1 MKEKNSN
8 LNLIKDSVR
17 RLYELGQEKK
27 KFDEYYNQ
35 VRKKEQLMVSNFM
48 FSNLPKDENSFEI
61 TLDEGISFYTNPTKV
76 IVTRIRTKKVFWLVE
91 KLKEKLDKKIY
102 GEIVDKTY
110 TINDIEGLI
119 KYLKSCGVDAKKF
132 KKFIEVNEEVDETK
146 LNNLYDRGEIKK
158 KQIEDCY
165 EVKLGEPYIRITEQK
180 V

>member
-27 KFDEYYNQ
+27 KFDDYYNQ

-76 IVTRIRTKKVFWLVE
+76 IVTRIRTKKVLWFVE
-91 KLKEKLDKKIY
+91 KLKEKLDKKTY
-102 GEIVDKTY
+102 NEIVDKTY
-110 TINDIEGLI
+110 TINDMEGLI

>member
-27 KFDEYYNQ
+27 KFDDYYNQ

-48 FSNLPKDENSFEI
+48 FSNLQKDENSFEI

-76 IVTRIRTKKVFWLVE
+76 IVTRIRTKKVLWFVE
-91 KLKEKLDKKIY
+91 KLKEKLDKKTY
-102 GEIVDKTY
+102 NEIVDKTY

-132 KKFIEVNEEVDETK
+132 KKFIEVNEEVDEIK

>member
-91 KLKEKLDKKIY
+91 KLKEKLDKKTY
-102 GEIVDKTY
+102 NKIVDKTY

-132 KKFIEVNEEVDETK
+132 KKFIEVNEEVDGTE

>member
-48 FSNLPKDENSFEI
+48 FSNLPKDDNSFEI

-91 KLKEKLDKKIY
+91 KLKEKLDKKTY
-102 GEIVDKTY
+102 NKIVDKTY
-110 TINDIEGLI
+110 TINDMEGLI
-119 KYLKSCGVDAKKF
+119 KYLKSCGVDAKKY
-132 KKFIEVNEEVDETK
+132 KKFIEVNEEVDGTE

>member
-61 TLDEGISFYTNPTKV
+61 TLDEGISFYTNPKKV

-91 KLKEKLDKKIY
+91 KLKEKLDKKTY
-102 GEIVDKTY
+102 NKIVDKTY

-132 KKFIEVNEEVDETK
+132 KKFIEVNEEVDGTE

>member
-27 KFDEYYNQ
+27 KFDDYYNQ

-48 FSNLPKDENSFEI
+48 FSNLQKDENSFEI

-76 IVTRIRTKKVFWLVE
+76 IVTRIRTKKVLWFVE
-91 KLKEKLDKKIY
+91 KLKEKLDKKTY
-102 GEIVDKTY
+102 NKIVDKTY

-132 KKFIEVNEEVDETK
+132 KKFIEVNEEVDGTE

>member
-1 MKEKNSN
+1 MKEKSSN

-48 FSNLPKDENSFEI
+48 FSNLPKEENSFEI

-76 IVTRIRTKKVFWLVE
+76 IVTRIRTKKVFWFVE
-91 KLKEKLDKKIY
+91 KLKEKLDKKTY
-102 GEIVDKTY
+102 NKIVDKTY

>member
-61 TLDEGISFYTNPTKV
+61 TLDEGINFCTNPTKV

-91 KLKEKLDKKIY
+91 KLKEKLDKKTY
-102 GEIVDKTY
+102 NKIVDKTY

-132 KKFIEVNEEVDETK
+132 KKFIEVNEEVDGTE

-165 EVKLGEPYIRITEQK
+165 KVKLGEPYIRITEQK

>member
-27 KFDEYYNQ
+27 KFDDYYNQ

-91 KLKEKLDKKIY
+91 KLKEKLDKKTY
-102 GEIVDKTY
+102 NKIVDKTY
-110 TINDIEGLI
+110 TINDMEGLI

-132 KKFIEVNEEVDETK
+132 KKFIEVNEEVDGTE

-165 EVKLGEPYIRITEQK
+165 EVKFGEPYIRITEQK

>member
-27 KFDEYYNQ
+27 RFDEYYNQ

-91 KLKEKLDKKIY
+91 KLKEKLDKKTY
-102 GEIVDKTY
+102 NEIIDKTY
-110 TINDIEGLI
+110 TINDMEGLI

>member
-1 MKEKNSN
+1 MKEKNSK

-27 KFDEYYNQ
+27 MFDEYYNE

-61 TLDEGISFYTNPTKV
+61 TLDEGISFYTKPTKV
-76 IVTRIRTKKVFWLVE
+76 IVTRVRTKKVFWFAE
-91 KLKEKLDKKIY
+91 KLKEKLDKKTY
-102 GEIVDKTY
+102 NEIVDKTY
-110 TINDIEGLI
+110 TINDMEGLV

-132 KKFIEVNEEVDETK
+132 KKFIEVSEEVDETK

>member
-76 IVTRIRTKKVFWLVE
+76 IVTRIRTKKIFWFVE
-91 KLKEKLDKKIY
+91 KLKEKLDKKTY

-110 TINDIEGLI
+110 TINDIEGLT
-119 KYLKSCGVDAKKF
+119 KYLKSCGVDARKF

>member
-1 MKEKNSN
+1 MKEKNSK

-17 RLYELGQEKK
+17 KLYELGQEKK
-27 KFDEYYNQ
+27 KFDEYYNE

-61 TLDEGISFYTNPTKV
+61 TLDEGISFYTKPTKV
-76 IVTRIRTKKVFWLVE
+76 IVTRVRTKKVFWFVE
-91 KLKEKLDKKIY
+91 KLKEKLDKKTY
-102 GEIVDKTY
+102 NEIVDKTY

-132 KKFIEVNEEVDETK
+132 KKFIEVSEEIDETK

>member
-76 IVTRIRTKKVFWLVE
+76 IVTRVRTKKVFWFIE
-91 KLKEKLDKKIY
+91 KLKEKLDKKTY
-102 GEIVDKTY
+102 NEIVDKTY

>member
-27 KFDEYYNQ
+27 KFDDYYNQ

-76 IVTRIRTKKVFWLVE
+76 IVTRIRTKKVLWFVE
-91 KLKEKLDKKIY
+91 KLKEKLDKKTY
-102 GEIVDKTY
+102 NEIVDKTY
-110 TINDIEGLI
+110 TINDMEGLI

-146 LNNLYDRGEIKK
+146 FNNLYDRGEIKK

>member
-17 RLYELGQEKK
+17 RLYELGHEKK

-76 IVTRIRTKKVFWLVE
+76 IVTRVRMRKVFWFVE
-91 KLKEKLDKKIY
+91 KLKEKLDKKTY
-102 GEIVDKTY
+102 NEIVDKTY

>member
-91 KLKEKLDKKIY
+91 KLKEKLDKKTY
-102 GEIVDKTY
+102 NEIVDKTY
-110 TINDIEGLI
+110 TINDMEGLI

>member
-1 MKEKNSN
+1 MKEKNSS

-76 IVTRIRTKKVFWLVE
+76 IVTRIRTKKVFWFIE
-91 KLKEKLDKKIY
+91 KLKEKLDKKTY
-102 GEIVDKTY
+102 NEIVDKTY

>member
-48 FSNLPKDENSFEI
+48 FSNLPKDENSFKI

-76 IVTRIRTKKVFWLVE
+76 IVTRIRTKKIFWFVE
-91 KLKEKLDKKIY
+91 KLKEKLDKKTY
-102 GEIVDKTY
+102 NEIIDKTY
-110 TINDIEGLI
+110 TINDMEGLI

>member
-27 KFDEYYNQ
+27 KFDDYYNQ

-76 IVTRIRTKKVFWLVE
+76 IVTRIRTKKIFWFVE
-91 KLKEKLDKKIY
+91 KLKEKLDKKTY
-102 GEIVDKTY
+102 SEIVDKTY
-110 TINDIEGLI
+110 TINDIEGLT

>member
-48 FSNLPKDENSFEI
+48 FSNLPKDENSFEV

-76 IVTRIRTKKVFWLVE
+76 IVTRIRTKKVFWFIE
-91 KLKEKLDKKIY
+91 KLKEKLDKKTY
-102 GEIVDKTY
+102 NEIVDKTY

-158 KQIEDCY
+158 KQIEGCY

>member
-91 KLKEKLDKKIY
+91 KLKEKLDKKTY
-102 GEIVDKTY
+102 NKIVDKTY
-110 TINDIEGLI
+110 TINDMEGLI

>member
-91 KLKEKLDKKIY
+91 KLKEKLDKKTY
-102 GEIVDKTY
+102 NKIVDKTY
-110 TINDIEGLI
+110 TINDMEGLI

-132 KKFIEVNEEVDETK
+132 KKFIEVNEEIDETK

-158 KQIEDCY
+158 KHIEDCY

>member
-27 KFDEYYNQ
+27 KFDDYYNQ

-76 IVTRIRTKKVFWLVE
+76 IVTRIRTKKIFWFVE
-91 KLKEKLDKKIY
+91 KLKEKLDKKTY
-102 GEIVDKTY
+102 NEIIDKTY
-110 TINDIEGLI
+110 TINDMEGLI

>member
-27 KFDEYYNQ
+27 KFDEYYNE

-61 TLDEGISFYTNPTKV
+61 TLDEGISFYTKPTKV
-76 IVTRIRTKKVFWLVE
+76 IVTRVRTKKVFWFVE
-91 KLKEKLDKKIY
+91 KLKEKLDKKTY
-102 GEIVDKTY
+102 NEIVDKTY

-146 LNNLYDRGEIKK
+146 INNLYDRGEIKK

>member
-17 RLYELGQEKK
+17 KLYELGQEKK

-76 IVTRIRTKKVFWLVE
+76 IVTRVRTKKVFWFVE
-91 KLKEKLDKKIY
+91 KLKEKLDKKTY
-102 GEIVDKTY
+102 NKIVDKTY
-110 TINDIEGLI
+110 TINDMEGLI
-119 KYLKSCGVDAKKF
+119 KYLKNCGVDAKKF

>member
-1 MKEKNSN
+1 MKEKNNN

-61 TLDEGISFYTNPTKV
+61 TLDEGISFYTNPKKV

-91 KLKEKLDKKIY
+91 KLKEKLDKKTY
-102 GEIVDKTY
+102 NKIVDKTY

-132 KKFIEVNEEVDETK
+132 KKFIEVNEEVDGTE
-146 LNNLYDRGEIKK
+146 LNSLYDRGEIKK

-165 EVKLGEPYIRITEQK
+165 EIKLGEPYIRITEQK

>member
-76 IVTRIRTKKVFWLVE
+76 IVTRIRTKKVFWFVE
-91 KLKEKLDKKIY
+91 KLKEKLDKKTY
-102 GEIVDKTY
+102 NEIVDKTY
-110 TINDIEGLI
+110 TINDMEGLI

>member
-27 KFDEYYNQ
+27 KFDDYYNQ

-61 TLDEGISFYTNPTKV
+61 TLDEGISFYTNQTKV

-91 KLKEKLDKKIY
+91 KLKEKLDKKTY
-102 GEIVDKTY
+102 NEIVDKTY
-110 TINDIEGLI
+110 TINDMEGLI

>member
-1 MKEKNSN
+1 MKEKNGN

-91 KLKEKLDKKIY
+91 KLKEKLDKKTY
-102 GEIVDKTY
+102 NKIVDKTY
-110 TINDIEGLI
+110 TINDMEGLI

-132 KKFIEVNEEVDETK
+132 KKFIEVNEEVDGTE

>member
-48 FSNLPKDENSFEI
+48 FSNLQKDENSFEI

-76 IVTRIRTKKVFWLVE
+76 IVTRIRTKKIFWFVE
-91 KLKEKLDKKIY
+91 KLKEKLDKKTY
-102 GEIVDKTY
+102 NEIVDKTY
-110 TINDIEGLI
+110 TINDMEGLI

>member
-61 TLDEGISFYTNPTKV
+61 TLDEGISFYTNPKKV

-91 KLKEKLDKKIY
+91 KLKEKLDKKTY
-102 GEIVDKTY
+102 NEIIDKTY
-110 TINDIEGLI
+110 TINDMEGLI

-132 KKFIEVNEEVDETK
+132 KKFIEINEEVDGTE

>member
-76 IVTRIRTKKVFWLVE
+76 IVTRVRTKKISWFVE
-91 KLKEKLDKKIY
+91 KLKEKLDKKTY
-102 GEIVDKTY
+102 NEIVDKTY